1 MECRAGVLLAAV
13 DHETSCFAAPTVEF
27 VGEPGDEFV
36 LLVQDQAR
44 DSYRVFRKKLSHKK
58 AHKAQN
64 GLSGGSGAGK

>member
-1 MECRAGVLLAAV
+1 MARGAGVLFVAFDPESRGVSSQAA
-13 DHETSCFAAPTVEF
+13 EF

-44 DSYRVFRKKLSHKK
+44 HTYGVFRKKLSHKK